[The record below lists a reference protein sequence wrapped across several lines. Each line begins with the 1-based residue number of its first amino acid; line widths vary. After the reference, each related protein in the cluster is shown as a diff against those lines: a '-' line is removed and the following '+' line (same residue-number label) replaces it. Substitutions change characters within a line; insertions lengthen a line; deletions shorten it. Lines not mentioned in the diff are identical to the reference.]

1 MWKNVAAALKDAK
14 YVGVPALA
22 RTPEPRAGKAYRAP
36 GGPATPSHTC
46 EPLPRTAAYEILSEP
61 RVRCS
66 FDKCRYVSQE
76 AIRSFYAEAAHALN
90 SVDPRTPI
98 IVGPAP
104 FYHVDGLPA
113 LMPAP
118 ADLGDRLIYAF
129 NWFAPRK
136 FVNGELKISYPG
148 LIGCCDAHEREPDS
162 SCPQGCDQQVPL
174 DAALLENLLSQPIA
188 FSDAHR

>member
-1 MWKNVAAALKDAK
+1 M
-14 YVGVPALA
+14 
-22 RTPEPRAGKAYRAP
+22 
-36 GGPATPSHTC
+36 
-46 EPLPRTAAYEILSEP
+46 PRTAAYEILSEP

-66 FDKCRYVSQE
+66 FDKCRYVPQE

-174 DAALLENLLSQPIA
+174 DAALLEDLLSQPIA
-188 FSDAHR
+188 FSDAHRC